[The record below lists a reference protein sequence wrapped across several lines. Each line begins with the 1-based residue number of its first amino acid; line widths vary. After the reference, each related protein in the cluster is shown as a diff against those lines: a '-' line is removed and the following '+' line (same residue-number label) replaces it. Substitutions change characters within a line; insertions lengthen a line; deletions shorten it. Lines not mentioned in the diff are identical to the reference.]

1 MGELVDFS
9 MQADDRSFW
18 RVAARTAD
26 AAETAP
32 EQTLVTLSDAVADD
46 DGSPPTA
53 ARWPDFLARRLRA
66 HSKTQ
71 HVAVLNRT
79 VGRHTR
85 LLGELAQAALD
96 GFERGVLA
104 ENGVAWLVVLAGVHD
119 IGASRDASVSIR
131 LTEAYEHLIERA
143 HARNIRV
150 YGVPLLPF
158 GLSKYASFE
167 HELARQRVNDWI
179 RTSGR
184 FDAVI
189 DFDQVVRDEKYPVKL
204 AAVYDGGDHLHPNT
218 EGHRK
223 LAEAVDLALFS
234 P

>member
-1 MGELVDFS
+1 VDFS
-9 MQADDRSFW
+9 MQADDRGFW
-18 RVAARTAD
+18 HMAARTAG
-26 AAETAP
+26 AEETEP
-32 EQTLVTLSDAVADD
+32 ERTLVTLSDSVADD
-46 DGSPPTA
+46 DGSLA
-53 ARWPDFLARRLRA
+53 AASRWPGLLARRLKA

-71 HVAVLNRT
+71 RIAVLNRT

-104 ENGVAWLVVLAGVHD
+104 ENGVAWLVVQAGVHD
-119 IGASRDASVSIR
+119 IGASRDASVAMR

-143 HARNIRV
+143 HARNIRI
-150 YGVPLLPF
+150 YGIPILPF
-158 GLSKYASFE
+158 GLSKYASYE
-167 HELARQRVNDWI
+167 HELARQRVNEWI

-189 DFDQVVRDEKYPVKL
+189 DFDQVLRDEKYPVKL
-204 AAVYDGGDHLHPNT
+204 AAAYDDGDHLQPNAQ
-218 EGHRK
+218 GHRK